1 MRRSLPVLM
10 ASSALVLLTAG
21 SAMGQRATEPNSELA
36 RLQSE
41 YRDEM
46 ARARRLRADAAEAA
60 EALVDLDRQLAELR
74 REEAHDDLQMEAQ
87 RSRLKVLGEREAALL
102 ADMSRESAV
111 QGRLL
116 SALQMMSR
124 RPPPPL
130 LVPAQKARDTVRAN
144 IMIRAMTPEIQ
155 KRTEALVQRQE
166 EISRIRRLAAMSSE
180 KLFTVESAQ
189 SQRRAEIE
197 NLTARKTELRAVLRA
212 EAARAERAT
221 ASLEARI
228 RELGGKLPALG
239 EASVQETVSRLPAGR
254 ERLVRPV
261 KGTPSQTYGGG
272 SAGWRWRSSHE
283 SVEAPAPGRVIYTGT
298 LKEWGQIVILELG
311 PGWRA
316 VLAGM
321 DSVDVEVGQRVSAG
335 QSLGKTGEDA
345 EAYFELR
352 RGERPIDPAPWL
364 D

>member
-1 MRRSLPVLM
+1 MRRTLSIIL
-10 ASSALVLLTAG
+10 ASSALVLVTADT
-21 SAMGQRATEPNSELA
+21 ALGQRTAAPDTELA

-46 ARARRLRADAAEAA
+46 ARARRLRADAAQAA
-60 EALVDLDRQLAELR
+60 EELVDLDRQLAALR
-74 REEAHDDLQMEAQ
+74 REEAQDDLQMEAQ
-87 RSRLKVLGEREAALL
+87 RDRLKELGERETRLVTQ
-102 ADMSRESAV
+102 MSRDGAA

-130 LVPAQKARDTVRAN
+130 LVPADKARDTVRAN

-155 KRTEALVQRQE
+155 KRTAELIERQE
-166 EISRIRRLAAMSSE
+166 EISRIRRLAALSSE

-189 SQRRAEIE
+189 GQRRAEIE
-197 NLTARKTELRAVLRA
+197 NLTQRKTELRAVLRA
-212 EAARAERAT
+212 EASRAERAT

-228 RELGGKLPALG
+228 RELGGQLPALSNNHADS
-239 EASVQETVSRLPAGR
+239 EVARLPGGR

-261 KGTPSQTYGGG
+261 SGTPTQTYGNG
-272 SAGWRWRSSHE
+272 SSGWRWRSQNE
-283 SVEAPAPGRVIYTGT
+283 NIQAPAAGRVLYAGP
-298 LKEWGQIVILELG
+298 LKEWGEVVILDLG
-311 PGWRA
+311 PGWRV

-321 DSVDVEVGQRVSAG
+321 DRLDVEVGQRVAAG
-335 QSLGKTGEDA
+335 QTMGRTGDEA

-352 RGERPIDPAPWL
+352 RGERPIDPAPWI